1 MTSAHVI
8 YIPLIVFA
16 GVVLGYV
23 LGRRS
28 ADVEKAEAD
37 RRVRSRAER
46 VADLQK
52 RLKTKSDS
60 VARWLKPRKRVR
72 KS

>member
-16 GVVLGYV
+16 GMIIGYI

-28 ADVEKAEAD
+28 SESDRVDAE

-46 VADLQK
+46 VADLQE
-52 RLKTKSDS
+52 RLRSRSRESKEEASDE
-60 VARWLKPRKRVR
+60 
-72 KS
+72 